1 MARRPSATTRYTP
14 WIGLVRLL
22 LIGVGLAITFSLM
35 PLRGRG
41 WISVLIGVVAIGAIT
56 PLTIRRVH
64 RIRTS
69 DHPMLDAGE
78 ALLSVLALLVL
89 GFSAVYLAINRHA
102 GQFAGLHTRIDAV
115 YFTLTTLSTVG
126 FGDITATGQAARI
139 AVTAQILLDFVFVGV
154 TVRVLLDAAHQRR
167 SERA

>member
-1 MARRPSATTRYTP
+1 M
-14 WIGLVRLL
+14 GLIRLL
-22 LIGVGLAITFSLM
+22 LIGVGLVVLFSLM
-35 PLRGRG
+35 PLHRRG
-41 WISVLIGVVAIGAIT
+41 WLSVLLGVLAIAAIT

-102 GQFAGLHTRIDAV
+102 GEFTGLHTRIDAV

-139 AVTAQILLDFVFVGV
+139 AVTVQILLDFVFVGV

-167 SERA
+167 SERS